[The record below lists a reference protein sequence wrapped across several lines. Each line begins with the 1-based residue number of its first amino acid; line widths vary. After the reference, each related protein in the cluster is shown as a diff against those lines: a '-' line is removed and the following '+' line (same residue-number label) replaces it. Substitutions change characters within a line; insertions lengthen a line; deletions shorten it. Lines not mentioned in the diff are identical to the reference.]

1 MLPIPEGP
9 ATNLEQ
15 LTKTLRPEPLIK
27 AQEFQRFYRPD
38 MNAVRGEDT
47 VLTLADLLKQSY
59 RALPYRAFVMGHA
72 GVGKSTEITRL
83 LEEVKDRQIGVR
95 LSVATELNPA
105 SFKVFDVVMLMMIR
119 LAEEAKERGAL
130 PLLSEQS
137 VSKIERLFDTEETK
151 QSSSRDSAVSAE
163 AGAGVKD
170 GSGLAGLFGL
180 FASTKAEI
188 KFSAERKS
196 ETKEYRFRRHLPDLV
211 EACNQLIDACNESLF
226 AKEERE
232 WILVIEDLEKMGIS
246 PEQLKELFIQY
257 GTVFTSL
264 NVNMIFTIPIWIA
277 YSQEAERLPLQKHM
291 VYDTPVYK
299 QDHSTHEDGQKAVRQ
314 VLEARVSPTLFA
326 KGQMQRLIVASG
338 GNLRDLF
345 ALVQDAGGAA
355 RRRTHGEKVIG
366 DEDVARSINKMRR
379 DYRMKLGN
387 SPYDQHS
394 ISDEDKTKRLIS
406 VYGNE
411 SGNKTPD
418 PVLYALL
425 RARALQEF
433 NGQYWFGV
441 HPLVVDILKSD
452 KHLNDDAPG
461 GSY

>member
-9 ATNLEQ
+9 AATLEQ
-15 LTKTLRPEPLIK
+15 LTKTLRPEPLIN
-27 AQEFQRFYRPD
+27 AQEFHRFYRPQI
-38 MNAVRGEDT
+38 NAVRGEDT

-83 LEEVKDRQIGVR
+83 LEEVEERQIGVR
-95 LSVATELNPA
+95 LSVTTELNPA

-119 LAEEAKERGAL
+119 LAEEAKERGAPPEL
-130 PLLSEQS
+130 S

-170 GSGLAGLFGL
+170 GSGWAALFNLFG
-180 FASTKAEI
+180 SVKAEM
-188 KFSAERKS
+188 KYSAERKS
-196 ETKEYRFRRHLPDLV
+196 ETKEYHFRRHLPDLV
-211 EACNQLIDACNESLF
+211 EACNQLINACNESLF
-226 AKEERE
+226 AKEKRE
-232 WILVIEDLEKMGIS
+232 WILIIEDLERAGIS

-264 NVNMIFTIPIWIA
+264 NVNMIFTIPIWLA
-277 YSQEAERLPLQKHM
+277 YSQEAERLPLEKHM
-291 VYDTPVYK
+291 IYDTPVYK
-299 QDHSTHEDGQKAVRQ
+299 QDHSPHVDGRSAVQQ
-314 VLEARVSPTLFA
+314 VLEARVSPALFA
-326 KGQMQRLIVASG
+326 KGQMERLIVASG

-355 RRRTHGEKVIG
+355 RRRIHGEKVIG
-366 DEDVARSINKMRR
+366 DDDVTRSINKMRR
-379 DYRMKLGN
+379 DYRMKLGI

-433 NGQYWFGV
+433 NSQYWFGV

-452 KHLNDDAPG
+452 KHLKDDDPG